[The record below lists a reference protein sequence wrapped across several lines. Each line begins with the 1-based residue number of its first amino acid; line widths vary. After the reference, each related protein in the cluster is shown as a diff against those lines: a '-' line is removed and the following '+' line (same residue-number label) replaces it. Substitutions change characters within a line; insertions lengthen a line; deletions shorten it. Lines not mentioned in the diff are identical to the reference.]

1 MKGDDPWIGRTY
13 HLPSGTRYNSE
24 KSHLFIVLTEPRVE
38 KGDANKVLLVS
49 VSSRLKSDKTCIL
62 KSGAH
67 PFIKYQSYVIYER
80 MEICSIDFLEGQ
92 SCDENMSARLMERI
106 CRGVFDS
113 PLSQARFETFYKAS
127 LS

>member
-1 MKGDDPWIGRTY
+1 MKGDDPWKGRTY

-24 KSHLFIVLTEPRVE
+24 KSHLFIVLTEPQIE

-49 VSSRLKSDKTCIL
+49 VSSRLRGDTTCIL
-62 KSGAH
+62 KPGAH
-67 PFIKYQSYVIYER
+67 PFIRYQSYVIYER
-80 MEICSIDFLEGQ
+80 MEICSIDFLEDQ
-92 SCDENMSARLMERI
+92 SRDENMSANLIERI
-106 CRGVFDS
+106 GRGVFDS